1 MSLKIDK
8 NVARLERFFKPYV
21 GVLMEAADTIRNE
34 GVSNYPIFVASQ
46 NVMELGIPLLSEKQ
60 MSDDWSLN
68 ASTLE
73 EFHAKRVIDAERVD
87 DFREVYR
94 NHSGGVF
101 IFAVTE
107 GGANFLFIPE

>member
-1 MSLKIDK
+1 MAGIVPCLAPQDMPAGATAASEDALVKLGGIIATK
-8 NVARLERFFKPYV
+8 YV
-21 GVLMEAADTIRNE
+21 GVPIIQDIVNEPHNYGTWAAWKP
-34 GVSNYPIFVASQ
+34 V
-46 NVMELGIPLLSEKQ
+46 
-60 MSDDWSLN
+60 
-68 ASTLE
+68 
-73 EFHAKRVIDAERVD
+73 AKRVIDAERVD